1 MYITEHWQDYQ
12 TAIRA
17 ASRPYD
23 TVYGT
28 ITFTDSTTMT
38 VDGSVLPTNAITIS
52 KQCIE
57 GGELMFGGVFLSTLE
72 LSVIT
77 NKDRYAFFGAVV
89 ELYYKIKIGE
99 EEVGGV
105 TTDIYETVPLGI
117 YTVADAERPSSKEV
131 KMTAYDSMTLLDK
144 EIGDE
149 YITGTPWEVLS
160 LVSTMTGYPLAF
172 IETDLANFTNYTYTL
187 SASADRGLKT
197 YRDVV
202 KEVCQQL
209 GCFALDDR
217 TGNLALKKFSSATDL
232 SLTTSDWYSIVPAD
246 YKSTYKAISIT
257 GLMGTYVKVSDN
269 PLETGNV
276 MTIEDAPAWD
286 LGTDETLQFKTDNLF
301 SVLMQID
308 EYTPCEIDMPSDPTF
323 DCGDRL
329 RLVTR
334 DSGEIFTLI
343 TSYEWKFHAG
353 MSITSEG
360 KNPYLETTNVLSAD
374 SARILQQAVEKSKL
388 QFVSFTNSAKKVIGN
403 NDTAMIGRA
412 VFTPTTDTSALFVA
426 TILVDVDVADT
437 STTTTEEVNVPV
449 TAYDAEMQPTVIT
462 DINGNPVS
470 LTGTATNT
478 YTYLRDGKCE
488 LDIYYTLNDVKVPND
503 ENPYIAIEQIEKGR
517 HIITVAYPIS
527 GLLAYERA
535 DWAVWITSKGGTVTV
550 PVHTLEATIIGQEIT
565 SIERF
570 NGELKV
576 SENIA
581 TIALNKLG
589 ELKYKDSADIAF
601 IEVQSYNVSED
612 IGRVNNAY
620 LNAFDANENASIVF
634 IHEFSFCAENGN
646 RIITENDDRIF
657 TE

>member
-1 MYITEHWQDYQ
+1 MYVTEHWQDYQ

-28 ITFTDSTTMT
+28 ITFTDSTTMA
-38 VDGSVLPTNAITIS
+38 VDGSVLPANAITIS
-52 KQCIE
+52 KQCID
-57 GGELMFGGVFLSTLE
+57 GGELMFGGVFLSTLT

-77 NKDRYAFFGAVV
+77 NKDRYAFFGATI

-99 EEVGGV
+99 EDDTAIFEE
-105 TTDIYETVPLGI
+105 IPLGI
-117 YTVADAERPSSKEV
+117 YTVADAERPSLKEV
-131 KMTAYDSMTLLDK
+131 KMTAYDNLTLLDK
-144 EIGDE
+144 EIGDT
-149 YITGTPWEVLS
+149 YITGSPWEVFS
-160 LVSTMTGYPLAF
+160 LISTQTGYNLAF
-172 IETDLANFTNYTYTL
+172 TESDLEEFTNYSFSL
-187 SASADRGLKT
+187 SATADRGLKT

-217 TGNLALKKFSSATDL
+217 TGNLTLKKFSSSTDL
-232 SLTTSDWYSIVPAD
+232 SLTSGDWYSMVPAD

-276 MTIEDAPAWD
+276 MVIEDAPAWD
-286 LGTDETLQFKTDNLF
+286 LGTEETLQMKTDNLF

-308 EYTPCEIDMPSDPTF
+308 EYTPCEINMPSDPAF

-334 DSGEIFTLI
+334 DNGEIFTLI

-360 KNPYLETTNVLSAD
+360 KNPYLETTNVLSGD
-374 SARILQQAVEKSKL
+374 SARLLQQAVEKSKL
-388 QFVSFTNSAKKVIGN
+388 QFVSFTNPAKKVIGDD
-403 NDTAMIGRA
+403 DTTMIGRA
-412 VFTPTTDTSALFVA
+412 IFTPTTDTSALFVA
-426 TILVDVDVADT
+426 TILVDVDVDDVSHT
-437 STTTTEEVNVPV
+437 ETEEVEVPV
-449 TAYDAEMQPTVIT
+449 VAYDAELQPTVIT

-478 YTYLRDGKCE
+478 YTYLRDGKCTAK
-488 LDIYYTLNDVKVPND
+488 IHYTMNDGKVPT
-503 ENPYIAIEQIEKGR
+503 EEHPYIATEELENGK

-527 GLLAYERA
+527 GLLAYEKV
-535 DWAVWITSKGGTVTV
+535 DWAVWITCEGGTITV
-550 PVHTLEATIIGQEIT
+550 PVHSLEATIIGQEIT
-565 SIERF
+565 SIEKF

-581 TIALNKLG
+581 TVALAKLG
-589 ELKYKDSADIAF
+589 ELRYKDSADIAF
-601 IEVQSYNVSED
+601 IEVQSYNVNEYAS
-612 IGRVNNAY
+612 RVNNAHLGVY
-620 LNAFDANENASIVF
+620 PARESASIFF

-646 RIITENDDRIF
+646 TFRTETDDKIL

>member
-28 ITFTDSTTMT
+28 ITFTDSTTMA
-38 VDGSVLPTNAITIS
+38 VDGSVLPANAITIS
-52 KQCIE
+52 KQCID
-57 GGELMFGGVFLSTLE
+57 GGELMFGGVFLSTLT

-77 NKDRYAFFGAVV
+77 NKDRYAFFGAAI

-99 EEVGGV
+99 EDN
-105 TTDIYETVPLGI
+105 TDIFEEIPLGI
-117 YTVADAERPSSKEV
+117 YTVADAERPSLKEV
-131 KMTAYDSMTLLDK
+131 KVTAYDNLTLLDK
-144 EIGDE
+144 EIGDT
-149 YITGTPWEVLS
+149 YITGSPWEVFS
-160 LVSTMTGYPLAF
+160 LISTQTGYNLAF
-172 IETDLANFTNYTYTL
+172 TESDLEEFTNYSFSL
-187 SASADRGLKT
+187 SATADRGLKT

-217 TGNLALKKFSSATDL
+217 TGNLTLKKFSSSTDL
-232 SLTTSDWYSIVPAD
+232 SLTSGDWYSMVPAD

-276 MTIEDAPAWD
+276 MVIEDAPAWD
-286 LGTDETLQFKTDNLF
+286 LGTEETLQMKTDNLF

-308 EYTPCEIDMPSDPTF
+308 EYTPCEINMPSDPAF

-360 KNPYLETTNVLSAD
+360 KNPYLETTNVLSGD
-374 SARILQQAVEKSKL
+374 SARLLQQAVEKSKL
-388 QFVSFTNSAKKVIGN
+388 QFVSFTNPAKKVIGDD
-403 NDTAMIGRA
+403 DTTMIGRA
-412 VFTPTTDTSALFVA
+412 IFTPTTDTSALFVA
-426 TILVDVDVADT
+426 TILVDVDVDDVSHT
-437 STTTTEEVNVPV
+437 ETEEVEVPV
-449 TAYDAEMQPTVIT
+449 VAYDAELQPTVIT

-478 YTYLRDGKCE
+478 YTYLRDGKCTAK
-488 LDIYYTLNDVKVPND
+488 IHYTMNDGKVPTD
-503 ENPYIAIEQIEKGR
+503 EHPYIATEELENGK

-527 GLLAYERA
+527 GLLAYEKV
-535 DWAVWITSKGGTVTV
+535 DWAVWITCEGGTITV
-550 PVHTLEATIIGQEIT
+550 PAHSLEATIIGQEIT
-565 SIERF
+565 SIEKF

-581 TIALNKLG
+581 TVALAKLG
-589 ELKYKDSADIAF
+589 ELRYKDSADIAF
-601 IEVQSYNVSED
+601 IEVQSYNVNEYAN
-612 IGRVNNAY
+612 RVNNAH
-620 LNAFDANENASIVF
+620 LGVNTAKESASIFF

-646 RIITENDDRIF
+646 TFRTETDDKIL